1 MDTPAHTNNFAP
13 SQLSGFIAQ
22 VEAKRLP
29 SGQMGCIL
37 TKVCLDEDLL
47 MLGDTAPYENQQDEP
62 ATQQSRR
69 LSRAK
74 ATLLVVE
81 PSDVSGLQK
90 STPEKKK
97 KKSTDSDTEPLA
109 NLLVYGGGVPGV
121 ALDDD
126 RVELPEFTS
135 VREGG
140 YRSRNGRLQWGTR
153 SRAGNDPLRR
163 RKENQD
169 ALCVCDALAG
179 DPDATFFSVFDGHGP
194 QGAFVSHFVREHY
207 HRAAAE
213 AYAEL
218 IPRASHSNGN
228 GASVSTR
235 KASVTCD
242 VVSEIFQQ
250 AARTV
255 VGELEASAI
264 DVKVSGT
271 TAVAMLVRKTD
282 VFIANLGDSR
292 AVVARFSDE
301 QQRYELHCETKDHKP
316 DVPEECARIE
326 RNNGRVFEWGS
337 YRVWLQDVDMPGL
350 AMSRSFGDSVA
361 KTVGVTA
368 EPDVT
373 TMEKLKL
380 SSLDKKNGEKPPAFA
395 VLASDGIWEFMTTDE
410 CIDFVS
416 TCIIDSGMS
425 SQEICTA
432 LVEEASDRWDAEED
446 VIDDITAAVV
456 FF

>member
-1 MDTPAHTNNFAP
+1 
-13 SQLSGFIAQ
+13 
-22 VEAKRLP
+22 
-29 SGQMGCIL
+29 MGCIL

-47 MLGDTAPYENQQDEP
+47 MLGDSAPYENEP
-62 ATQQSRR
+62 ATPQSRR
-69 LSRAK
+69 FSRAK
-74 ATLLVVE
+74 TTLLAVE
-81 PSDVSGLQK
+81 PTSDVSGLQE
-90 STPEKKK
+90 STLKKK
-97 KKSTDSDTEPLA
+97 QKQTKDAEPP
-109 NLLVYGGGVPGV
+109 NLLVYGGGVPGL
-121 ALDDD
+121 ALDDN

-140 YRSRNGRLQWGTR
+140 YRSTNGRLQWGTH

-179 DPDATFFSVFDGHGP
+179 DSDATFFSVFDGHGP
-194 QGAFVSHFVREHY
+194 QGAFVSHFVREQY
-207 HRAAAE
+207 HRAVRE
-213 AYAEL
+213 AYTGL
-218 IPRASHSNGN
+218 ASAANSN
-228 GASVSTR
+228 GASVLTR
-235 KASVTCD
+235 KASVSCD
-242 VVSEIFQQ
+242 IASDIFQR

-255 VGELEASAI
+255 VGELDASAI
-264 DVKVSGT
+264 DISVSGT

-292 AVVARFSDE
+292 AVVARYSDKSK
-301 QQRYELHCETKDHKP
+301 RYELHCETKDHKP

-373 TMEKLKL
+373 AVEELKF
-380 SSLDKKNGEKPPAFA
+380 SSADKKNGEKPPAFA

-410 CIDFVS
+410 CIAFVS
-416 TCIIDSGMS
+416 ACIVDSRMS
-425 SQEICTA
+425 PQEACTA
-432 LVEEASDRWDAEED
+432 LVEEACDRWDAEED
-446 VIDDITAAVV
+446 VVDDITAAVV

>member
-135 VREGG
+135 VQERAIAVG
-140 YRSRNGRLQWGTR
+140 YTL
-153 SRAGNDPLRR
+153 RAGNDPLRR

-337 YRVWLQDVDMPGL
+337 YRVWLQD
-350 AMSRSFGDSVA
+350 
-361 KTVGVTA
+361 TVGVTA

-425 SQEICTA
+425 PQEICTA
-432 LVEEASDRWDAEED
+432 LVEEAIDRWDAEED

>member
-1 MDTPAHTNNFAP
+1 
-13 SQLSGFIAQ
+13 
-22 VEAKRLP
+22 
-29 SGQMGCIL
+29 MGCIL

-47 MLGDTAPYENQQDEP
+47 MLGDSPPYENQQDES
-62 ATQQSRR
+62 ATPQPRR
-69 LSRAK
+69 FSRAK
-74 ATLLVVE
+74 TTLLVVE
-81 PSDVSGLQK
+81 PSDVLELQK
-90 STPEKKK
+90 STPKKQNQTEKEP
-97 KKSTDSDTEPLA
+97 TDSDAELPSV
-109 NLLVYGGGVPGV
+109 LVYGGGVPGV

-140 YRSRNGRLQWGTR
+140 YRSSNGRLRWGTR

-179 DPDATFFSVFDGHGP
+179 DSDATFFSIFDGHGS
-194 QGAFVSHFVREHY
+194 QGAFVSHFVREQY
-207 HRAAAE
+207 YRAVAE
-213 AYAEL
+213 AYTEL
-218 IPRASHSNGN
+218 IPRASHANGN
-228 GASVSTR
+228 GASVITR

-242 VVSEIFQQ
+242 VVAEIFQR
-250 AARTV
+250 AAPAV
-255 VGELEASAI
+255 VDALEASAI
-264 DVKVSGT
+264 DISVSGT

-282 VFIANLGDSR
+282 VFIANIGDSR
-292 AVVARFSDE
+292 AVVARYSEED
-301 QQRYELHCETKDHKP
+301 QRYELHCETKDHKP

-373 TMEKLKL
+373 TVEKLKF
-380 SSLDKKNGEKPPAFA
+380 SSVDKKNGERPSAFA
-395 VLASDGIWEFMTTDE
+395 ILASDGIWEFMTTDE
-410 CIDFVS
+410 CIDFVAA
-416 TCIIDSGMS
+416 CIVDSGMAP
-425 SQEICTA
+425 QEACTA
-432 LVEEASDRWDAEED
+432 LVEEARDRWDAEED